1 MYIVHAHYCQH
12 TYMTKKPPRVR
23 EPVQAW
29 LDAPD
34 SELLDDLSEQTSLSK
49 AEVIRRGIRRLAQ
62 DLDVAGRP
70 FAGLNA
76 LSGALD
82 AAADVPA
89 DLAARHDEYL
99 YGDEPKAT
107 STRRR

>member
-1 MYIVHAHYCQH
+1 
-12 TYMTKKPPRVR
+12 MTKKPPRVR
-23 EPVQAW
+23 EPVQAY
-29 LDAPD
+29 LDEPD
-34 SELLDDLSEQTSLSK
+34 SELLTELSERTSLSK

-70 FAGLNA
+70 FAGLSA

-82 AAADVPA
+82 AAAGIPA

-99 YGDEPKAT
+99 YGNKPKAAP
-107 STRRR
+107 TRRR

>member
-1 MYIVHAHYCQH
+1 MP
-12 TYMTKKPPRVR
+12 KKPLRAR
-23 EPVQAW
+23 EPVQAF

-34 SELLDDLSEQTSLSK
+34 SELLAELSEQTSLSK

-70 FAGLNA
+70 FAGLSA

-82 AAADVPA
+82 GAAGIPA
-89 DLAARHDEYL
+89 DLAARHDDYL
-99 YGDEPKAT
+99 YGDEPKAA